1 MRQKS
6 WGLRL
11 LAFLLT
17 FSLTPVGLAGFS
29 PALDR
34 MQAAYEQGQ
43 AMALEVRAALYS
55 WSALSPD
62 SLAAVQEALNAAE
75 LKLQAQKSSGQSAS
89 AMTLTH
95 EGLELYRINES
106 QDALRRLTQLMP
118 QGTRYTSI
126 PAQDPLGLLTGA
138 GPAIP
143 WESLLHV
150 GFLPSLQDALQKVYA
165 LIAPFQKSV
174 QVSTSI
180 KNVGT
185 SRTRLEYA
193 LTREEWTAMRP
204 SIEMLLRGALEPWL
218 GQAPSQAI
226 AALRFEDDGVFKR
239 FMDEDGMDLGWQFT
253 GRLSFGQDDTRR
265 VTLFGGFRQ
274 DKGLYLSLKA
284 PAVKGR
290 NDLAFNLSARQSAKG
305 SKRSLQADYTF
316 TSRLADVR
324 LSAKGLIKLESAD
337 APDGERISGSIRL
350 DSTQTPGQTARLR
363 ITLKPELLLSDSRIS
378 GTLTLARELGS
389 AADLALKLH
398 LLLKPAEAVLPP
410 DEKGAIDLSALT
422 PGELRQE
429 QDIFLL
435 ALLDPLK
442 GFLLQL
448 PQNQRMQMLHD
459 MGRVLRTSG
468 DSVPPLPEAA
478 AGPYIVSDI
487 SVEEENP

>member
-1 MRQKS
+1 M
-6 WGLRL
+6 
-11 LAFLLT
+11 AFLLT
-17 FSLTPVGLAGFS
+17 LSLTPAALAGFS

-55 WSALSPD
+55 CSDLSPD
-62 SLAAVQEALNAAE
+62 SLAAVQEALSSAS
-75 LKLQAQKSSGQSAS
+75 LQLQAQKSSGQEAT
-89 AMTLTH
+89 ALTLTH
-95 EGLELYRINES
+95 KGLELYRINES
-106 QDALRRLTQLMP
+106 RDALRRLTQLMP
-118 QGTRYTSI
+118 QGTRYTSA
-126 PAQDPLGLLTGA
+126 PAQDPLALLTGA

-143 WESLLHV
+143 WENLLHV
-150 GFLPSLQDALQKVYA
+150 GFLPSLQDTLQKVYA
-165 LIAPFQKSV
+165 LIAPFQESV

-180 KNVGT
+180 KNAGT

-193 LTREEWTAMRP
+193 LTREEWAALRP
-204 SIEMLLRGALEPWL
+204 SIQLLLLDALEPWL
-218 GQAPSQAI
+218 GKTLSLAI
-226 AALRFEDDGVFKR
+226 AALRFEGDGVFKR
-239 FMDEDGMDLGWQFT
+239 FMDEDGMDLGLQFT
-253 GRLSFGQDDTRR
+253 GRLSFGQDDARR

-274 DKGLYLSLKA
+274 DRGLYLSLKA

-290 NDLAFNLSARQSAKG
+290 NDLAFSLSARQSAKG
-305 SKRSLQADYTF
+305 SKRSLQADYVF
-316 TSRLADVR
+316 TSRLDDVR

-363 ITLKPELLLSDSRIS
+363 ITLKPELLLSDGRIS
-378 GTLTLARELGS
+378 GTLTLAREKGS
-389 AADLALKLH
+389 AADLALELQ
-398 LLLKPAEAVLPP
+398 LLGKPIEAVLAP

-429 QDIFLL
+429 QDRFLP
-435 ALLDPLK
+435 ALLHPLK

-448 PQNQRMQMLHD
+448 PQDQRMQLLHD
-459 MGRVLRTSG
+459 MGRVLRTGG
-468 DSVPPLPEAA
+468 DSVAPLPEVT